1 MSTAKIKVLFYCWL
15 IYGFFYL
22 NRLNLSPV
30 IPLIMS
36 DLGISHARIGLIGA
50 SFYVF
55 YTLIQLPVG
64 YLSDLFGPKRIIFAG
79 GLLSAFANMMF
90 SFGSGLTHLISS
102 QCLNG
107 LGQGCGFSPIIS
119 IINQHFPI
127 SQRGRALGLAMTS
140 TAIFSVAA
148 FFLASYIGQTYG
160 WRTVFWSASL
170 VFVPILILFRMGITT
185 LSSVDTA
192 STTDTDGLRPSKP
205 IQHKSFFKTNK
216 QIFSKDLCFLGLG
229 FFCLCYITYSNLI
242 WLPSFLFESYDM
254 TIVKAGLL
262 AALYPLSGTI
272 SRPLGGFISDVV
284 FKGKRKQTIM
294 IGLSVILI
302 STIVLS
308 LIEDFNIN
316 IYFIITIGFFDN
328 LIGPLF
334 FAWMLDLVQYN
345 RSGSGA
351 GALQFLGHTGTVL
364 AIYFSGIV
372 VDFFHSYRP
381 FFMILSV
388 ISIMGIV
395 SIWLVSES
403 GEKHQ

>member
-1 MSTAKIKVLFYCWL
+1 
-15 IYGFFYL
+15 
-22 NRLNLSPV
+22 
-30 IPLIMS
+30 
-36 DLGISHARIGLIGA
+36 
-50 SFYVF
+50 
-55 YTLIQLPVG
+55 
-64 YLSDLFGPKRIIFAG
+64 
-79 GLLSAFANMMF
+79 
-90 SFGSGLTHLISS
+90 
-102 QCLNG
+102 
-107 LGQGCGFSPIIS
+107 
-119 IINQHFPI
+119 
-127 SQRGRALGLAMTS
+127 
-140 TAIFSVAA
+140 
-148 FFLASYIGQTYG
+148 
-160 WRTVFWSASL
+160 
-170 VFVPILILFRMGITT
+170 
-185 LSSVDTA
+185 
-192 STTDTDGLRPSKP
+192 
-205 IQHKSFFKTNK
+205 
-216 QIFSKDLCFLGLG
+216 
-229 FFCLCYITYSNLI
+229 
-242 WLPSFLFESYDM
+242 M

-302 STIVLS
+302 STMVLS
-308 LIEDFNIN
+308 RIEDFNIN

-334 FAWMLDLVQYN
+334 FAWMLDLVPYN

-395 SIWLVSES
+395 SIWLISES